1 MIYSKIQEVFFNT
14 LNFQL
19 DFSNLLTTTNN
30 QGPYFFS
37 TIFDRLPWDVSLI
50 LPLAPPKNLIFTTM
64 SFEIL
69 QENDLFFCTL
79 SKITNFYTYS
89 PSSGMY
95 LGTIGI

>member
-1 MIYSKIQEVFFNT
+1 MRYFST
-14 LNFQL
+14 PLNFQL

-37 TIFDRLPWDVSLI
+37 PIFDRLSWDVSLI